1 MFYITQIYG
10 VVLQQ
15 AIPVTLHIQS
25 DAGGKILYVADLEI
39 GRGFVITASKFDLL
53 IKNILNKVHIWR
65 NTIFDD
71 SSPITNP
78 DDVAIIREKIKN
90 WYGISY
96 D

>member
-25 DAGGKILYVADLEI
+25 DVGGKILYVADLEI

-78 DDVAIIREKIKN
+78 DDVAIIQEKIKN